1 MATQDSNLSGVIPYI
16 NVDGAAD
23 AIAFYKRAF
32 GAEELALMP
41 ADDGKRVMHCH
52 LSINGGGLMVSDT
65 FPEHGHGFQPS
76 HSHTL
81 QLVVEDG
88 DAWWS
93 RAVEAGCEVIT
104 PFQTMFWGDRW
115 GQLRDPH
122 QINWA
127 INELAKPL

>member
-1 MATQDSNLSGVIPYI
+1 MAMQDQNLTGVIPYI
-16 NVDGAAD
+16 NVEGAA
-23 AIAFYKRAF
+23 AALEFYQKAF
-32 GAEELALMP
+32 GAKELARTP
-41 ADDGKRVMHCH
+41 ADDGKRLMHGH
-52 LSINGGGLMVSDT
+52 LEINGGGLMVSDT
-65 FPEHGHGFQPS
+65 FPEHGYGFQPS

-88 DAWWS
+88 ESWWN

-115 GQLRDPH
+115 GQLRDPF

-127 INELAKPL
+127 INEPAKPA